1 MRNIIGQHDTTIRR
15 SESPFYAGNAVGP
28 VPDRQPP
35 IFEASSRLAQAVET
49 LASELGGLSSRL
61 NPVLGTDFPPDN
73 SEARVGYSVPLA
85 DSIAAEASRVEA
97 MIAHVRSLGA
107 RLGL

>member
-15 SESPFYAGNAVGP
+15 SEGPFCDGNAVGT
-28 VPDRQPP
+28 VFERQPP
-35 IFEASSRLAQAVET
+35 ICEASSRLAQAVET

-61 NPVLGTDFPPDN
+61 DPVLGTDFSSDK
-73 SEARVGYSVPLA
+73 SEAIAGYSVPLA

>member
-1 MRNIIGQHDTTIRR
+1 MRNIIGQHD
-15 SESPFYAGNAVGP
+15 GNAVGP
-28 VPDRQPP
+28 VPERQPP
-35 IFEASSRLAQAVET
+35 ICEASSRLAQAVET
-49 LASELGGLSSRL
+49 LASELVGLSSRL
-61 NPVLGTDFPPDN
+61 NPVLGTDFPSDM
-73 SEARVGYSVPLA
+73 SEPRAGYSVPLA